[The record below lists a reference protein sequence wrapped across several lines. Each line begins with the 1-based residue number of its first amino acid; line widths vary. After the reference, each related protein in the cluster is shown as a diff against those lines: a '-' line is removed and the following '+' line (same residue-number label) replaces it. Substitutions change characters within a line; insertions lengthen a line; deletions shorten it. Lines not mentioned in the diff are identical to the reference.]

1 MRVCVHVCVCVCA
14 HVHACVCVRA
24 LCARAC
30 VCVFHCFP
38 LKSLNTSCFPVLSA
52 VTSGSSP
59 TCPPLLVPFLQ
70 EEEHG
75 HCPKDHPT
83 NPIRLPRAPS
93 LCSPGQGHLRP
104 GRLPAFC
111 SQKPHLAPLL
121 SPWSPCCWQ
130 GPWLSPLPAP
140 VEAACL
146 LVSSCLRGVW
156 ADREKATSLG
166 EGHSALVTRSP
177 PRAP

>member
-1 MRVCVHVCVCVCA
+1 MPGHKGMRVCMHVYVCMCAHVPVCAYACVCMHVCIVHVCVRVCVHV
-14 HVHACVCVRA
+14 
-24 LCARAC
+24 C

-38 LKSLNTSCFPVLSA
+38 LKTLNSSCFPVLNA

-83 NPIRLPRAPS
+83 DPIRLPRAPS

-111 SQKPHLAPLL
+111 SQKPRLAPLL
-121 SPWSPCCWQ
+121 SPWSRCRWQ

-140 VEAACL
+140 VEDACL
-146 LVSSCLRGVW
+146 LVSS
-156 ADREKATSLG
+156 
-166 EGHSALVTRSP
+166 
-177 PRAP
+177 